1 MNQRLQVYTGPFKLK
16 LFLVFMKNIYQ
27 KEFWRIKQH
36 WFWYNCW
43 GNLDK
48 FARKLVINS
57 WWSVYKK
64 ATKIWRLIHKIWVVL
79 IFHYRVRVGFYGGN
93 LENHPTHPSLD
104 SPLKLVLWKFLF
116 LSIQFDLLS
125 NFYLFYCN
133 NINKRTGEINNFLYW
148 NLKTREHQGKITMG
162 QFCLM
167 EISSPSLFKFAHR
180 EFYWLDLL
188 EQTRDWSNF
197 LIFV

>member
-1 MNQRLQVYTGPFKLK
+1 MTFNSQ
-16 LFLVFMKNIYQ
+16 
-27 KEFWRIKQH
+27 
-36 WFWYNCW
+36 
-43 GNLDK
+43 NLGCLN
-48 FARKLVINS
+48 FSLSRQG
-57 WWSVYKK
+57 
-64 ATKIWRLIHKIWVVL
+64 WV
-79 IFHYRVRVGFYGGN
+79 YGGN
-93 LENHPTHPSLD
+93 LENHPTHPSLTWLPFEVGFMKI
-104 SPLKLVLWKFLF
+104 SVFE